1 MLPVEDG
8 ANGVERLLA
17 IKALPLFAGVH
28 ADELAVIAEHTRVCE
43 FRQGETV
50 FATDD
55 GPVSSIHLV
64 LEGRVTEH
72 RNGQPFRVH
81 EALRVLGAVDA
92 LARSEA
98 AVTAIADV
106 DTRTLAVERADL
118 HDILEDNFNVLSV
131 ALQGVAAATLRL
143 RRRLV
148 PSAGFEDGGDGSGVG
163 DTGAG
168 IALDDLGA
176 RIAFLRRTALGGA
189 KIRTLGQLARDAEL
203 LAVADRERL
212 WAEELPADHAI
223 VVVRGVVA
231 CATADGRQRFTVGPE
246 AIAGLEEAL
255 AAEPRWYEATARGD
269 VAAMRLTRAA
279 IVDALEDDSDMALD
293 ALAALATVAS
303 TLRDRVAEEGK
314 GTT

>member
-8 ANGVERLLA
+8 TNGVERLLA

-28 ADELAVIAEHTRVCE
+28 ADELTVIAEHTRVCE

-55 GPVSSIHLV
+55 GPVTSIHLV
-64 LEGRVTEH
+64 LEGRITEH
-72 RNGQPFRVH
+72 RNGQPFRIH

-92 LARSEA
+92 LARSDA
-98 AVTAIADV
+98 AVTAVADV
-106 DTRTLAVERADL
+106 DTRTLVVERADL

-148 PSAGFEDGGDGSGVG
+148 PSAGFEDGGGGGVV
-163 DTGAG
+163 DAGAR

-203 LAVADRERL
+203 LAVPDGERL
-212 WAEELPADHAI
+212 WAEGLTADHAI
-223 VVVRGVVA
+223 VVVHGAVA
-231 CATADGRQRFTVGPE
+231 CATADGRQRFALGPE
-246 AIAGLEEAL
+246 AIAGVEEAL